1 MRLHGSTVIASLPPL
16 AYLHLSRAAG
26 GVIDVLFESAKGGG
40 LLLNRVKRFPEFQ
53 IFLQPIVDMKRVSI
67 FAYEALCRGM
77 DGERYPELLGQIDP
91 DLTSKFDERI
101 MIRGLQLAATLRLES
116 MGAKISLNMGPATGL
131 NRAYVLR
138 EANRLGIKPS
148 SIVIEL
154 TEGVRMDPV
163 RLARIIV
170 GYRSAGVVVA
180 LDDFGGGYAGLNVLA
195 TCVPDVLKIDREL
208 IRNIH
213 SSPLKKTI
221 VGAFADVC
229 RRLNVEIVAE
239 GVETIAE
246 VDALLSMGIN
256 LMQGYFFAHP
266 RAGQIPAVYFPR
278 KYQNTALEKQGPRI
292 SKSDREWFRKA
303 IRQ

>member
-1 MRLHGSTVIASLPPL
+1 M
-16 AYLHLSRAAG
+16 
-26 GVIDVLFESAKGGG
+26 
-40 LLLNRVKRFPEFQ
+40 NRVKRFPEFQ

-77 DGERYPELLGQIDP
+77 KGERYPELLGLIDP

-101 MIRGLQLAATLRLES
+101 MIRGLQLAATLGLES
-116 MGAKISLNMGPATGL
+116 MGTKISLNMGPATGL
-131 NRAYVLR
+131 DRAYVLR
-138 EANRLGIKPS
+138 EAKRLGIKPS

-154 TEGVRMDPV
+154 TEGVRMDPM
-163 RLARIIV
+163 RLARIIAD
-170 GYRSAGVVVA
+170 YRSAGVVVA

-239 GVETIAE
+239 GVETIGE
-246 VDALLSMGIN
+246 VDALLFMGIN

-266 RAGQIPAVYFPR
+266 QAGQIPAVNFPR
-278 KYQNTALEKQGPRI
+278 KYQNTALEKQWPRI

>member
-1 MRLHGSTVIASLPPL
+1 
-16 AYLHLSRAAG
+16 
-26 GVIDVLFESAKGGG
+26 
-40 LLLNRVKRFPEFQ
+40 LNRVKRLPEFQ
-53 IFLQPIVDMKRVSI
+53 IFLQPIVDMKRASI
-67 FAYEALCRGM
+67 FAYEALSRGM
-77 DGERYPELLGQIDP
+77 GGERYPELLGQVDP
-91 DLTSKFDERI
+91 DLISKFDEQI

-116 MGAKISLNMGPATGL
+116 LGAKISLNMGPATAL
-131 NRAYVLR
+131 DRAYVLR
-138 EANRLGIKPS
+138 EAKRSGIKPS

-163 RLARIIV
+163 RLARIIA

-229 RRLNVEIVAE
+229 RRLNVEIIAE
-239 GVETIAE
+239 GVETISE
-246 VDALLSMGIN
+246 VDALLCMGIN
-256 LMQGYFFAHP
+256 LMQGYFFAYP
-266 RAGQIPAVYFPR
+266 RAEQIPEVIFPR
-278 KYQNTALEKQGPRI
+278 KYQNAALQKQWPRI
-292 SKSDREWFRKA
+292 SKSDREWFRRA